1 MRRTIRI
8 PARSRGYILCQ
19 QLGVCWQRI
28 VRKRLRVPGLS
39 AVLAP
44 GPCTLGASLVV
55 VVQQDGHGG
64 RQQFAVGARRDGVHR
79 AGGVVVGGQDGVQAV
94 GGRVFGAAVH
104 LVDDGGFLRCAGC
117 ATLGRRSVPIPER
130 LVPALKARLD
140 GRSPDAQI
148 S

>member
-1 MRRTIRI
+1 MRRWSLWSSKT
-8 PARSRGYILCQ
+8 ATGAGNSSRL
-19 QLGVCWQRI
+19 
-28 VRKRLRVPGLS
+28 VRAATV
-39 AVLAP
+39 
-44 GPCTLGASLVV
+44 
-55 VVQQDGHGG
+55 
-64 RQQFAVGARRDGVHR
+64 VHR
-79 AGGVVVGGQDGVQAV
+79 AGGVVVGGEDGVQAV

>member
-39 AVLAP
+39 AVFAP
-44 GPCTLGASLVV
+44 GPCTLGASLIV

-64 RQQFAVGARRDGVHR
+64 TQQFAVGARGDGVHR
-79 AGGVVVGGQDGVQAV
+79 AGGVVVGGQDGVQGV